1 MKSLL
6 FYVSVILLISML
18 VILIKE
24 NEVKFEK
31 RILTVAQYYSYL
43 SMDEGTM
50 EIPFYLNEENHP
62 LSNQESY
69 MSVYFSNADE
79 TKKIQMH
86 LKDIHDGHVETY
98 LSGTYHQYLL
108 VLELPYLNY
117 DFFIQDL
124 YMHVELTNNDQYEFY
139 LGSFSLSYIENSE
152 EVLHWSGL
160 NGNKAENEFLSRLY
174 EIYIDYDSMS
184 SEISQIEIGVDYD
197 VSFSIHEGRITLTI
211 PKDSY
216 LLNEVP
222 IIIYYVNNQIQVIH
236 PFRYLVDYQILKES
250 GPLITAYA
258 AH

>member
-1 MKSLL
+1 MKSFL
-6 FYVSVILLISML
+6 FYVSVILLVSML

-24 NEVKFEK
+24 NEVKIEK
-31 RILTVAQYYSYL
+31 RVLTVAQYYSYL
-43 SMDEGTM
+43 SVEEGTM
-50 EIPFYLNEENHP
+50 EIPFYLNEKNHP

-69 MSVYFSNADE
+69 MSIYFSNADE

-86 LKDIHDGHVETY
+86 LKTINYGHVETY
-98 LSGTYHQYLL
+98 LNGTYHQYLIE
-108 VLELPYLNY
+108 LELPYLNY
-117 DFFIQDL
+117 DFIIQDL

-160 NGNKAENEFLSRLY
+160 NGNKAENSFLSRLY
-174 EIYIDYDSMS
+174 EIYMDYESMD
-184 SEISQIEIGVDYD
+184 SEISRIEIGIDFD
-197 VSFSIHEGRITLTI
+197 VFFSIHEGRITLTI
-211 PKDSY
+211 PEDSY

-222 IIIYYVNNQIQVIH
+222 IIIYYVID

-258 AH
+258 AY